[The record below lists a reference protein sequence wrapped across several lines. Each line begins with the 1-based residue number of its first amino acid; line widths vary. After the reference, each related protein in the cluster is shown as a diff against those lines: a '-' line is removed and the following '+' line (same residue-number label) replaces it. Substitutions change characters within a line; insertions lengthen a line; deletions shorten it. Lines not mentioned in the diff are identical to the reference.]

1 MTVGLLR
8 ELIPNQGQA
17 WELMLEVLGRYFE
30 EVQGE
35 AHRLDKIDIDLG
47 LRLRPER
54 PGGPRRRPR
63 GHRLGPPDRR
73 DPRPADRRDAPGPGQ
88 RPRPTPPSPPSR

>member
-35 AHRLDKIDIDLG
+35 AHRLDKIDVDLG
-47 LRLRPER
+47 LAFALSDREV
-54 PGGPRRRPR
+54 
-63 GHRLGPPDRR
+63 PD
-73 DPRPADRRDAPGPGQ
+73 DVHEVIGSA
-88 RPRPTPPSPPSR
+88 S